1 MTAYYNEIDP
11 RGAASLREL
20 IRAGVIAPGDV
31 DERSIEDV
39 RPADLAGYIQC
50 HFFAGAGVW
59 SYALR
64 CAGWPDD
71 RPVWT
76 GSCPCQPF
84 SAAGKGAG
92 FADERHLWP
101 AWDWL
106 IGERRPRI
114 IFGEQVESAI
124 LHGWLDLVQSD
135 LEGKGYAFGP
145 IGLPA
150 AGFGAPH
157 ARQRLYFVADAEQGG
172 LQAGRVDEERPPEG
186 GRGGNPSAHDIATVE
201 KFRGTR
207 LLADAADADGRPG
220 ERGAEAGTR
229 SDGEWRRGSTGGGP
243 VVVLGNPSLRGR
255 GKFGDETFPGCGG
268 HADGAEQIGIA
279 LGDSLQQGLEGHAG
293 YVGNGYKP
301 GRDGAHPARPASS
314 AGGTG
319 RLADPEHDVR
329 WADQQGRKSEERVT
343 DGRPGPVNGFWR
355 NAVWIPCRDGKARP
369 IEPGTFPLV
378 DGAPA
383 RVGRLHLYGNAIVAP
398 VAEAFVRAYMENK
411 LERSIT

>member
-1 MTAYYNEIDP
+1 M
-11 RGAASLREL
+11 
-20 IRAGVIAPGDV
+20 IRAGIIAPGDV

-39 RPADLAGYIQC
+39 RPGDLTGYVQC
-50 HFFAGAGVW
+50 HFFAGTGVW

-64 CAGWPDD
+64 CAGWSDD

-101 AWDWL
+101 AFFHL
-106 IGERRPRI
+106 VRVCRPRTV
-114 IFGEQVESAI
+114 FGEQVSSNDGLA
-124 LHGWLDLVQSD
+124 WLNHVRTD
-135 LEGKGYAFGP
+135 LEGEGHAVGVTD
-145 IGLPA
+145 LCA

-157 ARQRLYFVADAEQGG
+157 IRQRLYFVADA
-172 LQAGRVDEERPPEG
+172 P
-186 GRGGNPSAHDIATVE
+186 
-201 KFRGTR
+201 
-207 LLADAADADGRPG
+207 DADRWTG

-268 HADGAEQIGIA
+268 HPDGAEQIGVA
-279 LGDSLQQGLEGHAG
+279 LGDALLPRLEGHAG
-293 YVGNGYKP
+293 DGRNGDEP
-301 GRDGAHPARPASS
+301 GRDEAYPARPASS

-319 RLADPEHDVR
+319 RLADSEHDVR
-329 WADQQGRKSEERVT
+329 WADQPGRKEEERVT

-355 NAVWIPCRDGKARP
+355 DAAWIPCRDGKWRP
-369 IEPGTFPLV
+369 VEPGTFPLV
-378 DGAPA
+378 AGPSKGMVRGGDPGAPIDANATAEA
-383 RVGRLHLYGNAIVAP
+383 RVMRLRGYGN
-398 VAEAFVRAYMENK
+398 
-411 LERSIT
+411 SI